1 MDKKWGNRKLDTPE
15 DDLEFRRK
23 LWLQRVSTYSS
34 IAELAGKIA
43 AHEKKDAEFDE
54 LTESFL
60 GAYWGLMILVED
72 KAVENAM
79 IKFGDEIRD
88 YRKGQSDANRIKGRA
103 DSANISN
110 TWRD

>member
-1 MDKKWGNRKLDTPE
+1 
-15 DDLEFRRK
+15 
-23 LWLQRVSTYSS
+23 
-34 IAELAGKIA
+34 
-43 AHEKKDAEFDE
+43 
-54 LTESFL
+54 
-60 GAYWGLMILVED
+60 MILVED